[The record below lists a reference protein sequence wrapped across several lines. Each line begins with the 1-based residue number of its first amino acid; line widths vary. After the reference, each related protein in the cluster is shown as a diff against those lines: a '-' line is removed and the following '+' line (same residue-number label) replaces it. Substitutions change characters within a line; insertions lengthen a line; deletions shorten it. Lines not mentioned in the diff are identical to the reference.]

1 MSMAEKRTLSIEARV
16 KDFATKSFK
25 KMGKSVK
32 TFVTKAVGGFVK
44 MIRKVASLKGALT
57 GLIALFAARA
67 VVNFGL
73 EILNQVD
80 LLGQWARKLKVSATQ
95 LSELKFAASQTG
107 LEFDQ
112 LVEGM
117 KTIQERMDDA
127 ARGTK
132 TYAEHFANLGLDV
145 TDAGGNL
152 KNVADFLPELA
163 AAVKDAADKGTDLTL
178 FFEDV
183 VGGSEHMLELLLKQG
198 PDALRFFGEEAHRLG
213 IIIDDDMVKK
223 SREWNRTWDKLKTV
237 INSVSIELLTELAPA
252 LSTVANKLAEF
263 IAANKDKFVD
273 WIKAIGLA
281 ILHVI
286 DVLTDAFI
294 NFIDFI
300 ENSWLGPG
308 NLLDMTKT
316 EAELEKVRKKLE
328 AIGTMSSEF
337 VKPLRIKIQAELE
350 AGGMPASEARKLAR
364 QQVSL
369 GRLGLHRGPEGKFQ
383 APSAG
388 PRGPLSP
395 ETVQAAR
402 ALSEE
407 RQKLQRRIEEIELGL
422 QQGLGAMLRRTKE
435 NMMKEISAAMEFGG
449 GGGAPARPPGG
460 EPGGEPAGA
469 APKGGGMPAQQAGLI
484 QRRQAV
490 IAFHQSLLAL
500 VQPTRA
506 VQIEMAKLS
515 AENQALAIRAQHV
528 AGSFGD
534 VQESAPAVAA
544 GIAAIAVELDKTVRR
559 LEGDFWLGFE
569 EGATKALEAWTDFT
583 AAASQATS
591 TLIDSGLNG
600 LTNALTDVI
609 TGTKSAKDAFK
620 EFGLMML
627 KTLVQVIVKLLI
639 VKTLGGIF
647 GGVFAGG
654 GIMAGEVQ
662 KTLPLRGYAKGGVA
676 TSPQMAIFGEGRS
689 KAEAFVPLPD
699 GRSIPVTLAG
709 GRGPA
714 INISINAMDGQDVHR
729 VLVKN
734 RSSILGIYS
743 HALASSQD
751 SRQAV
756 QRAAS

>member
-1 MSMAEKRTLSIEARV
+1 MAEKRTLSIEARV

-286 DVLTDAFI
+286 DVLTDAFV

-337 VKPLRIKIQAELE
+337 VKPLRIKIQAEFE

-369 GRLGLHRGPEGKFQ
+369 GRLGLQRGPEGKFQ

-395 ETVQAAR
+395 GTVQAAR

-435 NMMKEISAAMEFGG
+435 NMMKELGAAMEFGG
-449 GGGAPARPPGG
+449 GGGAPVPEPPTPPSG
-460 EPGGEPAGA
+460 PPAGA
-469 APKGGGMPAQQAGLI
+469 GGGGGGVPLAAQRLGEMAKRQTILALAQQM
-484 QRRQAV
+484 
-490 IAFHQSLLAL
+490 LAL
-500 VQPTRA
+500 ETPTRA
-506 VQIEMAKLS
+506 VQVEIEKMAAEGRGLS
-515 AENQALAIRAQHV
+515 LLQQQAEGA
-528 AGSFGD
+528 FGTME
-534 VQESAPAVAA
+534 ESAPVVAD
-544 GIAAIAVELDKTVRR
+544 GLRRIAVELDKTVRR

-743 HALASSQD
+743 HALATRQD